1 MLLMGTLT
9 ISRAIFNS
17 YVKLPSI
24 MPWVLEISC
33 DFLTWSVRIPIGIPI
48 GIQMVQDGSNR
59 SLLSTAATITAP
71 NGTAQQRFGK
81 DHRKKH
87 VELLIRKIWPDHHLF
102 SMGQLFKFAN
112 CWHNQRVSTISDYLH
127 FKHAKK
133 VIQWYDIQIY
143 PLVMTNI
150 AMV

>member
-1 MLLMGTLT
+1 
-9 ISRAIFNS
+9 
-17 YVKLPSI
+17 

-33 DFLTWSVRIPIGIPI
+33 DFLTWLFFFPWNSRRWRWWR
-48 GIQMVQDGSNR
+48 MDDW
-59 SLLSTAATITAP
+59 SLLSTFGQGIAPVALLGGVATNHDGRAATITAP
-71 NGTAQQRFGK
+71 NGTAQQRLGR